1 MANNIKKLKAH
12 KCSIKECM
20 NLVKFK
26 GSFCNNCIN
35 KICDEDY
42 VIILCPICETLL
54 DVIKLEECYE
64 SDNNKIKYCICCDCF
79 SQFEIIQGDDEP
91 LDE

>member
-1 MANNIKKLKAH
+1 MKRLKTH

-26 GSFCNNCIN
+26 GSFCSNCID
-35 KICDEDY
+35 KICDENY
-42 VIILCPICETLL
+42 VIIFCPICETLL
-54 DVIKLEECYE
+54 DVIKSEKYNKC
-64 SDNNKIKYCICCDCF
+64 DDNKIKYCICSDCL
-79 SQFEIIQGDDEP
+79 SQFEIIQGDEEP